1 MQKLTATAFLT
12 TLAVGSIACSFIA
25 RPPEQYRDDTRAVL
39 EAAGD
44 NLKACYD
51 GVIQADKNA
60 KGTVTVLFT
69 VEPETGA
76 IKAARVDAAK
86 STAPAPVQ
94 DCVLQTLDGLK
105 LDPPDAREGQATF
118 SYEFDIA
125 PQKQLPPPPATAPKA

>member
-1 MQKLTATAFLT
+1 MQTLKATALLAV
-12 TLAVGSIACSFIA
+12 LAVGTTACSFMA
-25 RPPEQYRDDTRAVL
+25 RAPEQYRDDTQAVL
-39 EAAGD
+39 DAAGG

-69 VEPETGA
+69 VEPETGI

-94 DCVLQTLDGLK
+94 DCVLQTLGGLK

-125 PQKQLPPPPATAPKA
+125 PQKQLPPPPAPPAKG